1 MDSKDK
7 DHILSLKVMRLT
19 RPSLFTGL
27 SVGCDARDLPGEH
40 LNADVRADIAIP
52 QGLPNTGVG
61 HMLLL
66 PQSFGYWRGGGNIYL
81 GETFSCCL
89 CVHND
94 GKDVVREVCIKAV
107 LQMSN
112 QRVPLLGED
121 DNELLHQ
128 LEPNE
133 TINEVIQHEVKDIGT
148 HILVCAV
155 TYLAAAGDRQNFRKF
170 FKFQVMKPLD
180 VKTKFYNAES
190 DEVYLEAGVQNIT
203 SGPLCLEKV
212 ELEPSPYFS
221 VTSMNKVLPDSNSLV
236 FGRMN
241 VVNPHDTRQYLY
253 CLKPKSEARGNP
265 RAATGHLHRQAGHCV
280 AHQHG
285 RPRQTPDQPAPENA
299 FHPGPSLCSSL
310 SSPQTPQYGDVR
322 VTVERIPNM
331 ARLEEQFEVCLSIS
345 NICERNLDLYLE
357 FLGGGGGSVWSGV
370 SSRSLASLSPGQSVS
385 LCLPLVP
392 LQTGLQTIAGIR
404 LTDTFLKRAYNYENL
419 AQVFI
424 TNEKSKEQEDFFSQ
438 WVNDYTLPCG

>member
-1 MDSKDK
+1 MFTCDVYIRRDNKIDTMDSKDK

-27 SVGCDARDLPGEH
+27 AVGCDARDLPGDH
-40 LNADVRADIAIP
+40 LNADIRADIAIP

-66 PQSFGYWRGGGNIYL
+66 PQSFGNIYL

-94 GKDVVREVCIKAV
+94 GNETIREVSIKAV

-112 QRVPLLGED
+112 QRVPLLGEEE
-121 DNELLHQ
+121 NEMLHQ
-128 LEPNE
+128 LEGNG

-155 TYLAAAGDRQNFRKF
+155 SYLSVSGDRLSFRKF

-221 VTSMNKVLPDSNSLV
+221 VISMNKISQDSNTLV

-253 CLKPKSEARGNP
+253 CLKPKPEARSNP
-265 RAATGHLHRQAGHCV
+265 AALRQATAIGKLDIV
-280 AHQHG
+280 WRTNMGDRG
-285 RPRQTPDQPAPENA
+285 RLQTSQLQRMA
-299 FHPGPSLCSSL
+299 
-310 SSPQTPQYGDVR
+310 PQYGDVR
-322 VTVERIPNM
+322 VTVERIPNVV
-331 ARLEEQFEVCLSIS
+331 RLEEQFEVGLSIT
-345 NICERNLDLYLE
+345 NICERTLELHLDFLE
-357 FLGGGGGSVWSGV
+357 GGGGTEWSGV
-370 SSRSLASLSPGQSVS
+370 SSHSLPSLQPGQSTNLS
-385 LCLPLVP
+385 LSLVP
-392 LQTGLQTIAGIR
+392 LQTGLQTIAGVR
-404 LTDTFLKRAYNYENL
+404 LTDTFLKRTYNYENL

-424 TNEKSKEQEDFFSQ
+424 TNEKSQEKEAFFSA
-438 WVNDYTLPCG
+438 WVNGTVPN

>member
-7 DHILSLKVMRLT
+7 DHVLSLKVMRLT

-66 PQSFGYWRGGGNIYL
+66 PQSFGNIYL

-94 GKDVVREVCIKAV
+94 GKDTVREVSIKAV

-121 DNELLHQ
+121 DNEMLHQ
-128 LEPNE
+128 LEANE

-155 TYLAAAGDRQNFRKF
+155 SYLAPAGDRSNFRKF

-221 VTSMNKVLPDSNSLV
+221 VTSMNKISPCSNTLV

-253 CLKPKSEARGNP
+253 CLKPRPEARSNP
-265 RAATGHLHRQAGHCV
+265 AALRQATSIGKLDIV
-280 AHQHG
+280 WRTNMGDRG
-285 RPRQTPDQPAPENA
+285 RLQTSQLQRMA
-299 FHPGPSLCSSL
+299 
-310 SSPQTPQYGDVR
+310 PQYGDVR
-322 VTVERIPNM
+322 VTVDRIPSVV
-331 ARLEEQFEVCLSIS
+331 RLEDQFEVCLSIT
-345 NICERNLDLYLE
+345 NICERTLELHLD

-370 SSRSLASLSPGQSVS
+370 SSKSLPSLPPGQSIS
-385 LCLPLVP
+385 LSLPLVP

-424 TNEKSKEQEDFFSQ
+424 TNEKTEGQDVFLSK
-438 WVNDYTLPCG
+438 WVNNLT

>member
-1 MDSKDK
+1 MDG

-27 SVGCDARDLPGEH
+27 AIGCDGRDLPGDH
-40 LNADVRADIAIP
+40 LNAEIRADMAIP

-66 PQSFGYWRGGGNIYL
+66 PQSFGNIYL

-94 GKDVVREVCIKAV
+94 GNETIQQVSIKAV

-121 DNELLHQ
+121 ENELLQQ
-128 LEPNE
+128 LEGNG
-133 TINEVIQHEVKDIGT
+133 TINQVIQHEVKDIGT

-155 TYLAAAGDRQNFRKF
+155 NYLSTTGDQQSFRKF

-212 ELEPSPYFS
+212 ELEPSPYFTVS
-221 VTSMNKVLPDSNSLV
+221 SLNNIPEEDNALI

-253 CLKPKSEARGNP
+253 CLKPKLEARSNP
-265 RAATGHLHRQAGHCV
+265 QALRQATAIGKLDIV
-280 AHQHG
+280 WRTNMGDRG
-285 RPRQTPDQPAPENA
+285 RLQTSQLQRMP
-299 FHPGPSLCSSL
+299 
-310 SSPQTPQYGDVR
+310 PQYGDVR
-322 VTVERIPNM
+322 VCVEEINNVVL
-331 ARLEEQFEVCLSIS
+331 LEEPFSVALSIT
-345 NICERNLDLYLE
+345 NICERVLELHAE
-357 FLGGGGGSVWSGV
+357 FLGGGGGTEWSGI
-370 SSRSLASLSPGQSVS
+370 SSRSLEMLQPGQATQITLS
-385 LCLPLVP
+385 LLP

-404 LTDTFLKRAYNYENL
+404 LTDTFLKRTYDYENL
-419 AQVFI
+419 AQVFV
-424 TNEKSKEQEDFFSQ
+424 TNERSKEKEEFFSNWINQ
-438 WVNDYTLPCG
+438 VA

>member
-1 MDSKDK
+1 MESKDK

-27 SVGCDARDLPGEH
+27 AIGCDARDLPGEY
-40 LNADVRADIAIP
+40 LNADIRADIAIP
-52 QGLPNTGVG
+52 QGLSNTGVG

-66 PQSFGYWRGGGNIYL
+66 PQSFGNIYL

-94 GKDVVREVCIKAV
+94 GSDSIREVSIKAV

-121 DNELLHQ
+121 DNEMLHQ
-128 LEPNE
+128 LEGNG

-155 TYLAAAGDRQNFRKF
+155 SYLSSSGDRLSFRKF

-180 VKTKFYNAES
+180 VKTKFYNAEDYVS

-221 VTSMNKVLPDSNSLV
+221 VTPMNKVSQESNTLV

-253 CLKPKSEARGNP
+253 CLKPKPEARSNP
-265 RAATGHLHRQAGHCV
+265 AALRQATAIGKLDIV
-280 AHQHG
+280 WRTNMGDRG
-285 RPRQTPDQPAPENA
+285 RLQTSQLQRMA
-299 FHPGPSLCSSL
+299 
-310 SSPQTPQYGDVR
+310 PQYGDVR
-322 VTVERIPNM
+322 VTVERIPSVV
-331 ARLEEQFEVCLSIS
+331 RLEEQFEVGLSIT
-345 NICERNLDLYLE
+345 NICERTLELHLD
-357 FLGGGGGSVWSGV
+357 FLGGGGGSEWSGV
-370 SSRSLASLSPGQSVS
+370 SSRSLPSLQPGQSTNLS
-385 LCLPLVP
+385 LSLVP
-392 LQTGLQTIAGIR
+392 LQTGLQTIAGVR
-404 LTDTFLKRAYNYENL
+404 LTDTFLKRTYNYENL

-424 TNEKSKEQEDFFSQ
+424 TNEKSVEHESFFSA
-438 WVNDYTLPCG
+438 WVNQVA

>member
-66 PQSFGYWRGGGNIYL
+66 PQSFGNIYL

-94 GKDVVREVCIKAV
+94 GKDTVREVSIKAV

-121 DNELLHQ
+121 DNEMLHQ
-128 LEPNE
+128 LEGNE

-155 TYLAAAGDRQNFRKF
+155 SYLSASGDRLSFRKF

-180 VKTKFYNAES
+180 VKTKFYNAEDFLS

-221 VTSMNKVLPDSNSLV
+221 VTPMNKVLPDSNTLV

-253 CLKPKSEARGNP
+253 CLKPRAEARSNP
-265 RAATGHLHRQAGHCV
+265 AALRQATSIGKLDIV
-280 AHQHG
+280 WRTNMGDRG
-285 RPRQTPDQPAPENA
+285 RLQTSQ
-299 FHPGPSLCSSL
+299 L
-310 SSPQTPQYGDVR
+310 QRMTPQYGDVR
-322 VTVERIPNM
+322 VTVERIPSVV
-331 ARLEEQFEVCLSIS
+331 RLEEQFEVCLSIT
-345 NICERNLDLYLE
+345 NICERTLELYLE

-370 SSRSLASLSPGQSVS
+370 SSRSLPSLQPGQSVS
-385 LCLPLVP
+385 LSLPLVP

-424 TNEKSKEQEDFFSQ
+424 TNEKSKEQEEFFSK
-438 WVNDYTLPCG
+438 WVNDST

>member
-1 MDSKDK
+1 MDSKEK

-27 SVGCDARDLPGEH
+27 AIGSDARDLPGDH
-40 LNADVRADIAIP
+40 LNADIRADIAIP

-66 PQSFGYWRGGGNIYL
+66 PQSFGNIYL

-94 GKDVVREVCIKAV
+94 GNDAIREVSIKAV

-112 QRVPLLGED
+112 QRVPLLGEE
-121 DNELLHQ
+121 DNEMLHQ
-128 LEPNE
+128 LEGNG

-155 TYLAAAGDRQNFRKF
+155 SYLSASGDRLNFRKF

-180 VKTKFYNAES
+180 VKTKFYNAEDFVS

-212 ELEPSPYFS
+212 ELEPSPFFS
-221 VTSMNKVLPDSNSLV
+221 VTPMNKISQESNMLV

-253 CLKPKSEARGNP
+253 CLKPRPEARSNP
-265 RAATGHLHRQAGHCV
+265 AALRQATAIGKLDIV
-280 AHQHG
+280 WRTNMGDRG
-285 RPRQTPDQPAPENA
+285 RLQTSQLQRMA
-299 FHPGPSLCSSL
+299 
-310 SSPQTPQYGDVR
+310 PQYGDVR
-322 VTVERIPNM
+322 VTVERIPSVV
-331 ARLEEQFEVCLSIS
+331 RLEEQFEVGLSIS
-345 NICERNLDLYLE
+345 NICERILELHLE
-357 FLGGGGGSVWSGV
+357 FLGGGGGSEWSGV
-370 SSRSLASLSPGQSVS
+370 SSCSLPPLQPGQSTDLS
-385 LCLPLVP
+385 LTLLP
-392 LQTGLQTIAGIR
+392 LQTGLQTIAGVR
-404 LTDTFLKRAYNYENL
+404 LTDTFLKRAYDYENL

-424 TNEKSKEQEDFFSQ
+424 TNDKSVEKEAFFSA
-438 WVNDYTLPCG
+438 WVNQAA

>member
-27 SVGCDARDLPGEH
+27 AIGSDARDLPGDY
-40 LNADVRADIAIP
+40 LNADIRSDIAIP
-52 QGLPNTGVG
+52 QGIPNTGVG

-66 PQSFGYWRGGGNIYL
+66 PQSFGNIYL

-94 GKDVVREVCIKAV
+94 GNEVIREVSIKAV

-112 QRVPLLGED
+112 QRVPLLGEEE
-121 DNELLHQ
+121 NESLHQ
-128 LEPNE
+128 LDGNA

-155 TYLAAAGDRQNFRKF
+155 SYLSPIGDRLSFRKF

-180 VKTKFYNAES
+180 VKTKFYNAEDYVS

-203 SGPLCLEKV
+203 SGPLCLERV
-212 ELEPSPYFS
+212 ELEPSPFFS
-221 VTSMNKVLPDSNSLV
+221 VTPMNTLAQESNSLV

-253 CLKPKSEARGNP
+253 CLKPKPEARMN
-265 RAATGHLHRQAGHCV
+265 LSLLRQATAIGKLDIV
-280 AHQHG
+280 WRTNMGDRG
-285 RPRQTPDQPAPENA
+285 RLQTSQLQRMA
-299 FHPGPSLCSSL
+299 
-310 SSPQTPQYGDVR
+310 PQYGDVR
-322 VTVERIPNM
+322 VTVEKIPNVVQ
-331 ARLEEQFEVCLSIS
+331 LEEQFSVGLSIT
-345 NICERNLDLYLE
+345 NICERNLELHLD
-357 FLGGGGGSVWSGV
+357 FLSGGGGSEWNGV
-370 SSRSLASLSPGQSVS
+370 SSRSLPQLQPGESTSLSLS
-385 LCLPLVP
+385 LVP
-392 LQTGLQTIAGIR
+392 LHTGLQTIAGVR
-404 LTDTFLKRAYNYENL
+404 LTDTFLKRTYDYENL
-419 AQVFI
+419 AQVFV
-424 TNEKSKEQEDFFSQ
+424 TNEKTKEKEAFFSAWINQ
-438 WVNDYTLPCG
+438 PV